1 MKKSFHVQCT
11 CVHMERMVYLITFPP
26 PSGVQSRA
34 LTLSGPV
41 RGMKV
46 IVSISATVSSK
57 KFSAMLEQEL

>member
-34 LTLSGPV
+34 LSSGPV